1 MIVLNFIFIITG
13 LILCGMHL
21 KFRDIDDVFWLVI
34 GGLSI
39 GFNGADVL
47 QYFNLLS

>member
-1 MIVLNFIFIITG
+1 MIVLNFVFIITG
-13 LILCGMHL
+13 LILCVMHF
-21 KFRDIDDVFWLVI
+21 KFRSIYDVFWLII